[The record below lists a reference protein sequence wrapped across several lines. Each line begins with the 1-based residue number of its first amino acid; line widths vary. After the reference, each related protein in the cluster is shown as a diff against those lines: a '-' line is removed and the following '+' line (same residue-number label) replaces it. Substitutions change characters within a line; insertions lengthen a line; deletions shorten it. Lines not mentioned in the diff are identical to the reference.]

1 MNVTGQQSQLL
12 TSHGWGQLPRP
23 NVPKGQPKSWHQ
35 KPYSKRVR
43 DSGVVHDPQR
53 VLPTHSGLGLT
64 WTLGPHSGVC
74 RGGGLYRTLP
84 AGGGSCGGS
93 SPSMAGPTAS
103 IRGLQEPGCRGSY
116 LGFLLRGGGIM
127 TWGKTGTSQGC
138 LPTPK
143 SGEGCLW

>member
-74 RGGGLYRTLP
+74 RGGGLYKR
-84 AGGGSCGGS
+84 
-93 SPSMAGPTAS
+93 
-103 IRGLQEPGCRGSY
+103 
-116 LGFLLRGGGIM
+116 
-127 TWGKTGTSQGC
+127 
-138 LPTPK
+138 
-143 SGEGCLW
+143 